1 MSDRNRSHASAWP
14 APQVVDVLRQLPNC
28 DELSEAVD
36 FDSLGPMEIDTLGRV
51 LR

>member
-1 MSDRNRSHASAWP
+1 M
-14 APQVVDVLRQLPNC
+14 QVVDILRQLPNC

-36 FDSLGPMEIDTLGRV
+36 FDCLGSEEVATLGRV